1 MIKKS
6 RKEEIEELEEMILK
20 FEVDLNFIK
29 IKINKLLKL

>member
-1 MIKKS
+1 MIKKT

-29 IKINKLLKL
+29 IKINKLLKS